1 MKKVWSMTSGWYL
14 AVSVAIGIVVPMIL
28 TLANANDVVK
38 IGVSLFVV
46 NVIFSMIIGVIVG
59 MNSHGLIFNF
69 YFPIIF
75 AIGVLCHLFQGVTIY
90 FAIIY
95 LCLSL
100 LTWGISKN

>member
-1 MKKVWSMTSGWYL
+1 MKKVLNITSAWYL
-14 AVSVAIGIVVPMIL
+14 AVGVAVGIVLPMLL

-46 NVIFSMIIGVIVG
+46 NVIYAIAVGVVVG
-59 MNSHGLIFNF
+59 KSNHSLIFVF
-69 YFPIIF
+69 FFPIIF
-75 AIGVLCHLFQGVTIY
+75 AIGVLFHLFQSVMIL
-90 FAIIY
+90 FALIY